1 MNREKEEKNYERLF
15 KSAEKRML
23 ECKRQGDAAGWRD
36 LAGQMAQE
44 GLRRKILTPERVE
57 AVQKRFDLLMK
68 KNFSKLEK

>member
-1 MNREKEEKNYERLF
+1 MNREKEEKNYEMLF

-44 GLRRKILTPERVE
+44 GLRRKILTRCV
-57 AVQKRFDLLMK
+57 
-68 KNFSKLEK
+68 